1 MREIVILSFLCLFLA
16 LVSLG
21 AMVWG
26 GLTMPLFSL
35 DGLLLAAICGTL
47 ATFFAFC
54 FVWFAYE
61 ARLWEALRRK
71 KEPLAAPAPA
81 EAEK

>member
-1 MREIVILSFLCLFLA
+1 MREVVILSLLCVFLA
-16 LVSLG
+16 VVSLG

-26 GLTMPLFSL
+26 VLIMPLFSL
-35 DGLLLAAICGTL
+35 DGLLLVAICGTL

-61 ARLWEALRRK
+61 ARLWEAIRRRK
-71 KEPLAAPAPA
+71 EPAAGPAPA

>member
-1 MREIVILSFLCLFLA
+1 MREIVILSLLCLFLA
-16 LVSLG
+16 VASLG

-26 GLTMPLFSL
+26 ALSMPLFSM
-35 DGLLLAAICGTL
+35 DGLLLVAICGTL
-47 ATFFAFC
+47 AAFFAFC

-71 KEPLAAPAPA
+71 KEPAASSAPA